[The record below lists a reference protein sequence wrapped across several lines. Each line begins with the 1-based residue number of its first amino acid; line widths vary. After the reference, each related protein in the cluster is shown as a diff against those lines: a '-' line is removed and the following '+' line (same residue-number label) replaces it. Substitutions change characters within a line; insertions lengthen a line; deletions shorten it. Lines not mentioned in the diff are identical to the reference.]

1 MAESKF
7 YEKCKNADFERILTE
22 KGYKYFTKGAY
33 NLNII
38 GVRSD
43 QQGKVTNLYDDLLV
57 VIYRTPKSEEFTR
70 KIYKITTEPGTYYMV
85 KRLIIE
91 KGTSILAPGQYP
103 SSHAVGKHKK
113 KYKALVQVGNLTVYR
128 DNNKDMKY
136 DLKPSKKYTGLFG
149 INIHRSDEFATTK
162 TIDNYSAGCQVF
174 ADPKEFDSFMYLCD
188 KQNENFK
195 KNRFTYTL
203 LNESDLI
210 YFLTDKDDKEDK

>member
-57 VIYRTPKSEEFTR
+57 VIYR
-70 KIYKITTEPGTYYMV
+70 YYMV
-85 KRLIIE
+85 KRLIVE

>member
-70 KIYKITTEPGTYYMV
+70 VLYKITTEPGLYYMV
-85 KRLIIE
+85 QKLLNK
-91 KGTSILAPGQYP
+91 KGTSILVPGQYRGCYK
-103 SSHAVGKHKK
+103 VGKHKG
-113 KYKALVQVGNLTVYR
+113 KYKALVQNKAVKVYR
-128 DNNKDMKY
+128 DNNKDKVY
-136 DLKPSKKYTGLFG
+136 TLKPKTIDTGIFG
-149 INIHRSDEFATTK
+149 INIHRSNEFEESVYINK
-162 TIDNYSAGCQVF
+162 YSAGCQVF
-174 ADPKEFDSFMYLCD
+174 ANPKEFERFMYLCD
-188 KQNENFK
+188 KQNEAFK
-195 KNRFTYTL
+195 ASKTYDGTFTYTL

-210 YFLTDKDDKEDK
+210 Y

>member
-1 MAESKF
+1 M
-7 YEKCKNADFERILTE
+7 TE

-113 KYKALVQVGNLTVYR
+113 KY
-128 DNNKDMKY
+128 
-136 DLKPSKKYTGLFG
+136 
-149 INIHRSDEFATTK
+149 I
-162 TIDNYSAGCQVF
+162 
-174 ADPKEFDSFMYLCD
+174 
-188 KQNENFK
+188 FK
-195 KNRFTYTL
+195 GKN
-203 LNESDLI
+203 
-210 YFLTDKDDKEDK
+210 